1 MLSFALRM
9 NPCIKISN
17 GKCHFI
23 HVCRTLHQK
32 KIEEVFFP
40 SQPSSQQS
48 IFHLDVETIQRFI
61 KKKKNIDA
69 MVYVTDSFSPFL
81 FTLHFNSL
89 LLAFD
94 EFPFSSGTRRHR
106 RTFFRCACF
115 FFADQN
121 DFRFVPISI
130 RENDIIFPTTKNNKK
145 NTHRTQHK
153 RFCGRTYS
161 LRLYVVAYDF
171 CKRFLTK
178 LKIFSMPNKMLK
190 CHKNQTHSC
199 THHTTHTP

>member
-61 KKKKNIDA
+61 KKKKYRCYG
-69 MVYVTDSFSPFL
+69 VRHRFGSFSPFL

-106 RTFFRCACF
+106 RTFFRCVCV

-121 DFRFVPISI
+121 DFWFVPISI

-145 NTHRTQHK
+145 KTHIKHSTNV
-153 RFCGRTYS
+153 S
-161 LRLYVVAYDF
+161 VVE
-171 CKRFLTK
+171 LIHSVSM
-178 LKIFSMPNKMLK
+178 LWLMIFAKGF
-190 CHKNQTHSC
+190 
-199 THHTTHTP
+199 